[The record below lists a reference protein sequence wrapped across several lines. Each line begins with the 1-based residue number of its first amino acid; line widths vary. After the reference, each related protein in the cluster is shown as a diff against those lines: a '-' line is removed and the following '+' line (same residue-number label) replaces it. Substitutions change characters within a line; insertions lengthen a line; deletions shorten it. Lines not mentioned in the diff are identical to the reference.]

1 MPTQVA
7 KDTVHFTLR
16 DGSRIIARTSE
27 RTDREIVRQ
36 FRIECGWDED
46 KVDDWFDMVDEG
58 LRLQYMAIGED
69 GAPVGMIALD
79 LEDMHYKDV
88 EVASRTTKT
97 GCVAS
102 LYISKSKRKGGA
114 ALALIEYLEVQAKAE
129 GIECI
134 TMNTLPHNATSLH
147 IFEGLGYKK
156 FKEALR
162 YKDPAHEELLAAVFL
177 RKRL

>member
-16 DGSRIIARTSE
+16 DGSRVIARTSE

-79 LEDMHYKDV
+79 LEVNRLHVLGVCYRFTAKMGIVYLLFYGLIGH
-88 EVASRTTKT
+88 
-97 GCVAS
+97 
-102 LYISKSKRKGGA
+102 
-114 ALALIEYLEVQAKAE
+114 AL
-129 GIECI
+129 
-134 TMNTLPHNATSLH
+134 
-147 IFEGLGYKK
+147 
-156 FKEALR
+156 
-162 YKDPAHEELLAAVFL
+162 
-177 RKRL
+177 